1 MTLVSA
7 KRGELL
13 ENLPLYI
20 NLLGITHVGLVPS
33 LIDATMCAVEDDQ
46 NTEEM
51 KLRYIASGGEKISD
65 SVSRILSSVCN
76 GPHSL
81 GCFFFFPS
89 DP

>member
-20 NLLGITHVGLVPS
+20 SLLEITHVGLVPS

-46 NTEEM
+46 KGEEM
-51 KLRYIASGGEKISD
+51 KLRYISSGGEKISD
-65 SVSRILSSVCN
+65 SVSRNLWI
-76 GPHSL
+76 SL
-81 GCFFFFPS
+81 QRP
-89 DP
+89 

>member
-46 NTEEM
+46 NGGELQ
-51 KLRYIASGGEKISD
+51 LRYIASGGEKISD
-65 SVSRILSSVCN
+65 SVSRILSSDCN
-76 GPHSL
+76 RPHSL
-81 GCFFFFPS
+81 GCFPS
-89 DP
+89 DH

>member
-20 NLLGITHVGLVPS
+20 SLLEITHVGLVPS

-46 NTEEM
+46 KGEDM
-51 KLRYIASGGEKISD
+51 KLRCIGSGGEKISD
-65 SVSRILSSVCN
+65 SVSR
-76 GPHSL
+76 SL
-81 GCFFFFPS
+81 WIAL
-89 DP
+89 